1 MMSVDSTPHL
11 FEIHPGTQTFL
22 SFFKVAFSN
31 SSPGFLKI
39 FQRDLKKKKI
49 NLRKQDKR
57 RAKEVAGLIKT
68 VADEQYLSLRNRKKI
83 SKDLK
88 QELRESSDL

>member
-39 FQRDLKKKKI
+39 FQRDLKKKK
-49 NLRKQDKR
+49 KKSEETGQVEGKR
-57 RAKEVAGLIKT
+57 SGRSNKNC
-68 VADEQYLSLRNRKKI
+68 SR
-83 SKDLK
+83 
-88 QELRESSDL
+88 

>member
-1 MMSVDSTPHL
+1 MSVDSTPHL

-39 FQRDLKKKKI
+39 FQRDLKKK
-49 NLRKQDKR
+49 NLRKQEKR

>member
-39 FQRDLKKKKI
+39 FQRDLKKKK

>member
-39 FQRDLKKKKI
+39 FQRDLKKKK
-49 NLRKQDKR
+49 NKSEETGQAEGKR
-57 RAKEVAGLIKT
+57 SGRSNKNC
-68 VADEQYLSLRNRKKI
+68 SR
-83 SKDLK
+83 
-88 QELRESSDL
+88 

>member
-39 FQRDLKKKKI
+39 FQRDLKKK

-68 VADEQYLSLRNRKKI
+68 VADEQYLSLTEKK
-83 SKDLK
+83 
-88 QELRESSDL
+88 

>member
-39 FQRDLKKKKI
+39 FQRDLKKKK
-49 NLRKQDKR
+49 KSEETGQAEGKR
-57 RAKEVAGLIKT
+57 SGRSNKNC
-68 VADEQYLSLRNRKKI
+68 SR
-83 SKDLK
+83 
-88 QELRESSDL
+88 

>member
-39 FQRDLKKKKI
+39 FQRDLKKKKK
-49 NLRKQDKR
+49 NLRKHDKR

>member
-39 FQRDLKKKKI
+39 FQRDLKKKI
-49 NLRKQDKR
+49 NKSEETGQAEGKR
-57 RAKEVAGLIKT
+57 SGRSNKNC
-68 VADEQYLSLRNRKKI
+68 SR
-83 SKDLK
+83 
-88 QELRESSDL
+88 

>member
-39 FQRDLKKKKI
+39 FQRDLKNKKK
-49 NLRKQDKR
+49 KKSEETGQAEGKR
-57 RAKEVAGLIKT
+57 SGRSNKNC
-68 VADEQYLSLRNRKKI
+68 SR
-83 SKDLK
+83 
-88 QELRESSDL
+88 

>member
-11 FEIHPGTQTFL
+11 FEIHPGTQTL

-39 FQRDLKKKKI
+39 FQRDLKKKK
-49 NLRKQDKR
+49 KSEETGQAEGKR
-57 RAKEVAGLIKT
+57 SGRSNKNC
-68 VADEQYLSLRNRKKI
+68 SR
-83 SKDLK
+83 
-88 QELRESSDL
+88 